1 MARIKKREKR
11 KIGNSDSESMAAAVR
26 KVIDE
31 GMSIRSTCK
40 AYDIKFSTLRR
51 YVKKANAAEDKEL
64 MTYAPNYN
72 CRQVFTTNEE
82 ILLQD
87 YLIKAAKI
95 QYGLTRKQ
103 VRVLAYEYAA
113 RNKKT
118 FPDSWTTHG
127 LAGEDWFTGYMK
139 RFPNLSLRRPEA
151 TSLSRATSFN
161 KKNVKEFYDN
171 LEQVMEKNHFSP
183 NDIYNADETGC
194 STVQKVGNTKVIAC
208 RNEKQVGEITPGE
221 RGTSVTMLGAIN
233 ADGNPIPPFLVF
245 PRVHFK
251 DAMLHGAP
259 QAVLELPIRQGG

>member
-1 MARIKKREKR
+1 MARIKKRRKR
-11 KIGNSDSESMAAAVR
+11 KIGKTDSESMDAAVR

-31 GMSIRSTCK
+31 GMGIRSTCK
-40 AYDIKFSTLRR
+40 AYDIKFSTLPR

-103 VRVLAYEYAA
+103 VRVLAYEYAV
-113 RNKKT
+113 RNQKT

-127 LAGEDWFTGYMK
+127 LAGEDWFTRYMK
-139 RFPNLSLRRPEA
+139 RFPNISLRCPRA

-194 STVQKVGNTKVIAC
+194 TTGQKVGNTKVIAC
-208 RNEKQVGEITPGE
+208 RKKE
-221 RGTSVTMLGAIN
+221 RSHQEREG
-233 ADGNPIPPFLVF
+233 
-245 PRVHFK
+245 HW
-251 DAMLHGAP
+251 
-259 QAVLELPIRQGG
+259 

>member
-11 KIGNSDSESMAAAVR
+11 KIGNTDSESKAAAVR

-40 AYDIKFSTLRR
+40 AHDIKFSTLRR
-51 YVKKANAAEDKEL
+51 NVKKANAAEDKEL

-72 CRQVFTTNEE
+72 CRQVFITNEE

-103 VRVLAYEYAA
+103 VRVLAYEYAV
-113 RNKKT
+113 RNQKT

-151 TSLSRATSFN
+151 INQLIS
-161 KKNVKEFYDN
+161 
-171 LEQVMEKNHFSP
+171 
-183 NDIYNADETGC
+183 
-194 STVQKVGNTKVIAC
+194 GNELQQEEC
-208 RNEKQVGEITPGE
+208 RG
-221 RGTSVTMLGAIN
+221 
-233 ADGNPIPPFLVF
+233 
-245 PRVHFK
+245 
-251 DAMLHGAP
+251 
-259 QAVLELPIRQGG
+259 VL

>member
-1 MARIKKREKR
+1 
-11 KIGNSDSESMAAAVR
+11 MAAAVR
-26 KVIDE
+26 KEIDE

-87 YLIKAAKI
+87 YLIKAAK
-95 QYGLTRKQ
+95 
-103 VRVLAYEYAA
+103 
-113 RNKKT
+113 
-118 FPDSWTTHG
+118 
-127 LAGEDWFTGYMK
+127 
-139 RFPNLSLRRPEA
+139 LRRPEA

-161 KKNVKEFYDN
+161 QKNVKEFYDN

-183 NDIYNADETGC
+183 NDIYNANETGC
-194 STVQKVGNTKVIAC
+194 TTVQKVWNTKVIAC

-221 RGTSVTMLGAIN
+221 RVLG
-233 ADGNPIPPFLVF
+233 GNG
-245 PRVHFK
+245 RRNK
-251 DAMLHGAP
+251 CCW
-259 QAVLELPIRQGG
+259 

>member
-11 KIGNSDSESMAAAVR
+11 KIGKTDSESMAAAVC

-31 GMSIRSTCK
+31 GMCFRSTCK

-51 YVKKANAAEDKEL
+51 YVKKANAAEDKEF

-103 VRVLAYEYAA
+103 VRVLAYEYAV
-113 RNKKT
+113 RNQKT

-139 RFPNLSLRRPEA
+139 CFPNLSLCRPEA
-151 TSLSRATSFN
+151 INQLIS
-161 KKNVKEFYDN
+161 
-171 LEQVMEKNHFSP
+171 
-183 NDIYNADETGC
+183 
-194 STVQKVGNTKVIAC
+194 GNELQQEECK
-208 RNEKQVGEITPGE
+208 G
-221 RGTSVTMLGAIN
+221 
-233 ADGNPIPPFLVF
+233 
-245 PRVHFK
+245 
-251 DAMLHGAP
+251 
-259 QAVLELPIRQGG
+259 VL